1 MILWKLEIII
11 SFWLKYFSIAMTSS
25 FVAKAHKA
33 VWSQRPFEPSVP
45 SKFAQLSEIKCKKR
59 TLDYNCFLQSQK
71 QSLWFWSILIIWAS
85 GRNWVQTTWDWRHLR
100 VWLQLQGP
108 LCLHRPLWHQ
118 VKRPWYQ
125 VWASAR
131 LVLCFKKSLPQGIKN
146 GSLTAIRRVGS
157 TANNHQRD
165 KGKEFDG
172 KEEVKV
178 EEKEVESINCS
189 LHPNLSRS
197 LHMSNVLPHWSTIIM
212 WSRHNSVLAALGQ
225 FSNHALSTLFSQI
238 GEGKIFEYF
247 WSLSYCQS
255 QMVEYFLLKLQ
266 NLFLTSENCACLNKE
281 RA

>member
-11 SFWLKYFSIAMTSS
+11 SIWLKYFSIAMTSS

-71 QSLWFWSILIIWAS
+71 QSLWFWSILIIWAPGIEYRLLGTKDTS
-85 GRNWVQTTWDWRHLR
+85 GFGCNCVYIHQ
-100 VWLQLQGP
+100 P
-108 LCLHRPLWHQ
+108 PWHQ

-212 WSRHNSVLAALGQ
+212 WSRRNSVLAALEQ
-225 FSNHALSTLFSQI
+225 FSNHALSTFFSQI

-247 WSLSYCQS
+247 WSLSY
-255 QMVEYFLLKLQ
+255 
-266 NLFLTSENCACLNKE
+266 
-281 RA
+281 